1 MQDEFINKTGVGG
14 YQVNN
19 NIQIVKMN
27 TKNNK
32 REENKE
38 SQQINSTNK
47 LKKHTAPTQKKL
59 PLCLIMSSQH
69 MKLYNFGKQS
79 SAPSRVT

>member
-14 YQVNN
+14 YHVNN

-27 TKNNK
+27 NKNNK

-47 LKKHTAPTQKKL
+47 KKHTAPTQNKL

-69 MKLYNFGKQS
+69 MKL
-79 SAPSRVT
+79 